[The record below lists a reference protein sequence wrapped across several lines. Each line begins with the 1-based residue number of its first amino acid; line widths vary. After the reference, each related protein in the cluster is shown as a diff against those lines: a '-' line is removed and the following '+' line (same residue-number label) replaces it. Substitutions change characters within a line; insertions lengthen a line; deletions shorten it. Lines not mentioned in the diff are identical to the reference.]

1 MKDTQC
7 NKVLEYMKQF
17 GSITQL
23 QALSD
28 IGCMRLASRISDL
41 RQQGYAIGRR
51 IKTGKNRY
59 GDSVSFAEYYLE
71 VPQSAADHEINAC
84 RGQAHDK
91 KED

>member
-1 MKDTQC
+1 MKSTQC
-7 NKVLEYMKQF
+7 EKVLEYMRRF

-23 QALSD
+23 QALQD

-41 RQQGYAIGRR
+41 RQQGIPIGRR

-71 VPQSAADHEINAC
+71 
-84 RGQAHDK
+84 
-91 KED
+91 EDNYA